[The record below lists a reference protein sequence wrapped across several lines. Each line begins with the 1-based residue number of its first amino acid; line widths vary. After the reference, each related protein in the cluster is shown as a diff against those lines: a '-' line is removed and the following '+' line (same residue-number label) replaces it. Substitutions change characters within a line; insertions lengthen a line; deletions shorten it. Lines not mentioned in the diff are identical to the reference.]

1 MSATTPNAPAPGPV
15 PRPGVEPPTATGL
28 VAELQRLGAP
38 AWYLDAVTQPQSSRF
53 ITAADGTPLH
63 LAQWNEHAC
72 DKPVLLLLHGYRA
85 NTHAW
90 DAVAPVFT
98 TRFRVAAL
106 DWPGMG
112 CSGHRVAYGGAAEA
126 GSVLP
131 AVVAAL
137 GGGPV
142 TLVAHSFGGSAA
154 VHAACRW
161 PGLFDRAI
169 VVDSLIP
176 VPGIDPPP
184 QGQAVGP
191 RRAYPSREEILRRFR
206 LLPEQP
212 CPPWALRHMAHH
224 SVREVAEGWTW
235 RFDPALPARA
245 LGFETWDAW
254 RALQV
259 PVAFVVCEHSQV
271 ARSAQRLRA
280 LAQAHGRRQP
290 WAMVADAHHHAML
303 DQPLALSEVLL
314 GLLDGTS

>member
-15 PRPGVEPPTATGL
+15 PRPGVEPPSATGL
-28 VAELQRLGAP
+28 VAELLRLGAP
-38 AWYLDAVTQPQSSRF
+38 GWYLDAVTRPQTSRF

-184 QGQAVGP
+184 QGAG
-191 RRAYPSREEILRRFR
+191 RGAAAR
-206 LLPEQP
+206 LPQ
-212 CPPWALRHMAHH
+212 H
-224 SVREVAEGWTW
+224 GG
-235 RFDPALPARA
+235 DPAAVSPLARTALSA
-245 LGFETWDAW
+245 LGA
-254 RALQV
+254 
-259 PVAFVVCEHSQV
+259 S
-271 ARSAQRLRA
+271 
-280 LAQAHGRRQP
+280 AHGS
-290 WAMVADAHHHAML
+290 
-303 DQPLALSEVLL
+303 PLGA
-314 GLLDGTS
+314 